1 MRCPKC
7 QFNHELQRTECLK
20 CGVVF
25 AHYQPPPDAPVA
37 PVTHAV
43 GPVSQPASPIPSAV
57 PAVQVAMAAAALSRA
72 LSPDAISSST
82 PADLQKCAVK
92 ELKYRLLA
100 LPLALL
106 LARLL
111 TSTGFDMAAGMLAMV
126 VHESGHAITSWF
138 TGRWAVPML
147 WVTMHGDTR
156 SWFIISIVIAAIG
169 FGGYVAWRT
178 QHWGWVCA
186 AAALLIF
193 ELSLQSLTPFKQE
206 ALIVFGGDGGAMVL
220 GTILMATFYAPR
232 DSALYKSWGLR
243 WGLLVIGAL
252 AFMHVFRLWSGPYE
266 NIPFGEIE
274 GVNLSDPS
282 LLTTMYGWSII
293 QLVDRYLL
301 LAKVCFSALA
311 AVYVW
316 GLVSAYL
323 EVRSVPIP
331 RPSAEQCLAV
341 DLNVVLRP

>member
-7 QFNHELQRTECLK
+7 QFDHELQRTECLK
-20 CGVVF
+20 CGIVF
-25 AHYQPPPDAPVA
+25 AHYQPAPDASATPPAAPPDRLAPQA
-37 PVTHAV
+37 TIPPV
-43 GPVSQPASPIPSAV
+43 V
-57 PAVQVAMAAAALSRA
+57 PAVQVAMAAAALSQA
-72 LSPDAISSST
+72 LSFDACTPST
-82 PADLQKCAVK
+82 PADLQKSAAK

-111 TSTGFDMAAGMLAMV
+111 TGTGFDMAAGMLAMI

-156 SWFIISIVIAAIG
+156 SWLIVSIVVAAIG
-169 FGGYVAWRT
+169 FGGFVAWKT
-178 QHWGWVCA
+178 EHWGWVCA
-186 AAALLIF
+186 AVALLIF
-193 ELSLQSLTPFKQE
+193 EFSLQSLTPFKQE

-220 GTILMATFYAPR
+220 ATILMATFYAPR
-232 DSALYKSWGLR
+232 DGALYKSWGLR
-243 WGLLVIGAL
+243 WGLLAIGAL

-282 LLTTMYGWSII
+282 LLTTMYGWSIL

-311 AVYVW
+311 AIYAW

-323 EVRSVPIP
+323 ETRS
-331 RPSAEQCLAV
+331 LA
-341 DLNVVLRP
+341 NQKEATSTATA

>member
-7 QFNHELQRTECLK
+7 QFDHELQRTECLK

-25 AHYQPPPDAPVA
+25 AHYQPPVDA
-37 PVTHAV
+37 PVTHPAAPNHSAPQMTIP
-43 GPVSQPASPIPSAV
+43 PVV
-57 PAVQVAMAAAALSRA
+57 PAAQVAMAAAALSWA
-72 LSPDAISSST
+72 LSPDAISPST
-82 PADLQKCAVK
+82 PADLQKCAAK
-92 ELKYRLLA
+92 ELKYRIFA

-126 VHESGHAITSWF
+126 VHESGHAITSWL

-156 SWFIISIVIAAIG
+156 SWLIVFIVIAAIG
-169 FGGYVAWRT
+169 FGGFVAWRT
-178 QHWGWVCA
+178 HRWGWVCA
-186 AAALLIF
+186 AAALLLF

-220 GTILMATFYAPR
+220 ATILMATFYAPR

-293 QLVDRYLL
+293 QLVDRYVR
-301 LAKVCFSALA
+301 LATVCLGALS

-323 EVRSVPIP
+323 ETRSLASQKEPIGT
-331 RPSAEQCLAV
+331 AV
-341 DLNVVLRP
+341 A